1 MKKAIGLMLACV
13 LVVFALSGCQ
23 NQSEKTFE
31 ALGVTVD
38 GEKTVDLMMN
48 QEEVRKEMEQEPDD
62 VTDSENMLSD
72 RWSSDVSLSVD
83 YQTEDPNSVSA
94 IFVLS
99 GSKGKAITS
108 FGIGLGDSEDSLKEK
123 LGDLCAVNNSDDGET
138 SYLYA
143 FRYQDGK
150 YEIVDSNKT
159 IGELTG
165 DSEDVGLYSVTF
177 NCKDDEVVSFYMTD
191 VLR

>member
-38 GEKTVDLMMN
+38 GEKTVDMMMN
-48 QEEVRKEMEQEPDD
+48 QEEVRKEMEQEPDNI
-62 VTDSENMLSD
+62 TDSENMLSD
-72 RWSSDVSLSVD
+72 SWSSDVSLSVD

-99 GSKGKAITS
+99 GSKGKATTS
-108 FGIGLGDSEDSLKEK
+108 FGIGLGDSEDSLTEK
-123 LGDLCAVNNSDDGET
+123 LGDLCSVKDSDDGET
-138 SYLYA
+138 SYTYA
-143 FRYQDGK
+143 FRYADGK

-177 NCKDDEVVSFYMTD
+177 NCKDDEVVSFYVTD
-191 VLR
+191 VLP